1 MRRTVFSRRPG
12 LSRRPGVP
20 SRRLVALAAVAALGT
35 GLLAGCATDQEEP
48 GGSPVGSGGGKGNGK
63 ARTTITVGV
72 FGAFGLKEAGLYD
85 EYMKANPGVV
95 IKQTSIERN
104 ENYYPQLL
112 THLGSGS
119 GLADIQ
125 AVEVNNIAEITRT
138 QADKLVD
145 LGRTQGVRKDAFL
158 PWKWAQATTKD
169 GRTIGLGTDIGPQG
183 ICYRKDLF
191 KAAGLPTDREAVGR
205 LWAGDWRKYLDV
217 GKQYKASG
225 KGKAFVDS
233 ASGVMAA
240 VTGSSAKRFYDEDGK
255 VVYKTNPAVRE
266 AWDIAASFATEGLS
280 GKLQQF
286 TPAWDQGFSNGTF
299 ATLSCP
305 AWMLGYIQ
313 DKAGEKGKDKWDVAR
328 APRPSNWGGSFLVV
342 PSAGRNKDE
351 AAKLAA
357 WLTAPEQQAKLFE
370 KRGSFPSARAAYDLP
385 AVAGAKHAYFADA
398 PIGEIFA
405 QAAEGIPVTILGPK
419 DLVIAQNLADVGMLQ
434 VDQKGR
440 SPEQG
445 WNAAVKAIDNALDQ

>member
-1 MRRTVFSRRPG
+1 MRRTVI
-12 LSRRPGVP
+12 
-20 SRRLVALAAVAALGT
+20 LAVVAALGA
-35 GLLAGCATDQEEP
+35 GLLAGCAEDSEEP
-48 GGSPVGSGGGKGNGK
+48 GGGSVSGGGGKG
-63 ARTTITVGV
+63 RTTITVGV

-85 EYMKANPGVV
+85 EYMKLNKNIE

-125 AVEVNNIAEITRT
+125 AVEVNNIAEITAT

-145 LGRTQGVRKDAFL
+145 LGKSEGVSKDAFL
-158 PWKWAQATTKD
+158 PWKWAQATDKD
-169 GRTIGLGTDIGPQG
+169 GKTVGLGTDIGPQG

-191 KAAGLPTDREAVGR
+191 AKAGLPADREAVGR
-205 LWAGDWRKYLDV
+205 LWAGDWNKYLAA
-217 GKQYKASG
+217 GKQFKAKAP
-225 KGKAFVDS
+225 KGTAFVDS

-240 VTGSSAKRFYDEDGK
+240 ITGSSAKRFYDENGE
-255 VVYKTNPAVRE
+255 VVYKTNPAVKE
-266 AWDIAASFATEGLS
+266 AWDIAAAFATEGLT

-286 TPAWDQGFSNGTF
+286 TPAWDQGYANGTF
-299 ATLSCP
+299 ATVSCP

-313 DKAGEKGKDKWDVAR
+313 DKGGAAGKDKWDVAP
-328 APRPSNWGGSFLVV
+328 APKPSNWGGSFLIV
-342 PSAGRNKDE
+342 PEAGKNKTE

-370 KRGSFPSARAAYDLP
+370 KRGSFPSAKAAYSLP
-385 AVAGAKHAYFADA
+385 AVSGAKHDYFGGA
-398 PIGEIFA
+398 PIGEIFSR
-405 QAAEGIPVTILGPK
+405 AAEGIPVTIVGPK

-440 SPEQG
+440 SSKEG
-445 WNAAVKAIDNALDQ
+445 WEAAVKAIDNALDQ